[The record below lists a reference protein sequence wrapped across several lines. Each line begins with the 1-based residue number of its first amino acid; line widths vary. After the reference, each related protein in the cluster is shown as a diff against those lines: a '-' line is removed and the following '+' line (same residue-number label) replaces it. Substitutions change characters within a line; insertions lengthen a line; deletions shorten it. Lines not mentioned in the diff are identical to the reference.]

1 MRDSCSDS
9 YLSMCIAPVL
19 FALDSLERRVSRG
32 CSSII
37 SSSSI
42 IMASSS
48 STAVPRNVE
57 KVIFSSCLGVF
68 SMRLLEDSPLD
79 LRASE
84 RLLSPLF
91 FLIIMS
97 AADTRWSSTTMQSY
111 ASELDEL
118 RSVSV
123 PLE

>member
-97 AADTRWSSTTMQSY
+97 AAETK
-111 ASELDEL
+111 
-118 RSVSV
+118 
-123 PLE
+123 